1 MKTRIDGLG
10 KLAVSPLLLFS
21 LLLTLFLPTFSW
33 APVVPEATE
42 REAFETDY
50 HNSHKTPLRLNA
62 SSPHGKLFID
72 RTVQGFFKVP
82 AEAVLVLIAAW
93 VQFRP
98 LFCLFLK
105 RLLLMPIK
113 FTSMFTA

>member
-1 MKTRIDGLG
+1 MKVRFARLG
-10 KLAVSPLLLFS
+10 KLAGSPLLLLSLFLT
-21 LLLTLFLPTFSW
+21 LLLPSFSW
-33 APVVPEATE
+33 APVTSEATE

-50 HNSHKTPLRLNA
+50 HNSHKPPLRLNA

-93 VQFRP
+93 VQFRL

-105 RLLLMPIK
+105 RRLLMPIK
-113 FTSMFTA
+113 FTSMFMA